1 MNSVLFY
8 LGNSSVPFVRKDA
21 GNQKN
26 TLSLLI
32 FLSLAALVGCA
43 NLKVYEASTGLP
55 VKNYEVTVKTPGES
69 EPVIAQ
75 FYIVRMVN
83 KGKYQYEPE
92 YYDIFKETVLSHF
105 EAQRTMSLN
114 MVIRILNPTG
124 LRISLTYRARSLTEG
139 DKDNGVTKEEIVY
152 SGNERDVRRSIG
164 CPVTIGQ
171 HETGL
176 WVYRDNF
183 LLFEFA
189 NFKYKVE

>member
-1 MNSVLFY
+1 M
-8 LGNSSVPFVRKDA
+8 
-21 GNQKN
+21 
-26 TLSLLI
+26 
-32 FLSLAALVGCA
+32 
-43 NLKVYEASTGLP
+43 P

>member
-1 MNSVLFY
+1 MMCLSV
-8 LGNSSVPFVRKDA
+8 
-21 GNQKN
+21 
-26 TLSLLI
+26 
-32 FLSLAALVGCA
+32 AALCGCA
-43 NLKVYEASTGLP
+43 NVKVYEASTGSP

-83 KGKYQYEPE
+83 KSKYQYEPE
-92 YYDIFKETVLSHF
+92 YYDILKETVISHF
-105 EAQRTMSLN
+105 EAERTMSLR

-124 LRISLTYRARSLTEG
+124 LRISLTYRTESLTEE
-139 DKDNGVTKEEIVY
+139 DKDNWVTKDEVVY
-152 SGNERDVRRSIG
+152 SGNERDLQRSID
-164 CPVTIGQ
+164 CPMTIGQ

-176 WVYRDNF
+176 WVYRDDF

>member
-1 MNSVLFY
+1 M
-8 LGNSSVPFVRKDA
+8 
-21 GNQKN
+21 
-26 TLSLLI
+26 I
-32 FLSLAALVGCA
+32 FLSVATLCGCS
-43 NLKVYEASTGLP
+43 NVKVYETSTGSP
-55 VKNYEVTVKTPGES
+55 AKNYEVTVKTPGES

-92 YYDIFKETVLSHF
+92 YYDILKETVINHF
-105 EAQRTMSLN
+105 EAERTMSLR
-114 MVIRILNPTG
+114 MGIRILNPTG
-124 LRISLTYRARSLTEG
+124 LRISLTYRAQSLTEE
-139 DKDNGVTKEEIVY
+139 DKDNWVTKDEVVY
-152 SGNERDVRRSIG
+152 SGNERDLQRSID
-164 CPVTIGQ
+164 CAMTTGQ